1 MTSVI
6 AALSMGGKWEISDKD
21 SINTS
26 FPSFFEKLKELGYSP

>member
-6 AALSMGGKWEISDKD
+6 AALIFVKWKISDKD

-26 FPSFFEKLKELGYSP
+26 FPSFLRKIDELGGNIQ